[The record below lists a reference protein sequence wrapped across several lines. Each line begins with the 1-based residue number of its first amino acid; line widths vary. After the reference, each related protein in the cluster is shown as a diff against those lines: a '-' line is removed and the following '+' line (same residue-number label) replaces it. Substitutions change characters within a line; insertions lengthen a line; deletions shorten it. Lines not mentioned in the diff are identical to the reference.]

1 MTDVCVI
8 VTVLAIFTDLHV
20 DVDLYALVF
29 GESVLNDAVA
39 IILVRCLSLSLSL
52 RYIRLHILFSGG
64 FSLEL
69 DVLQHPQFCVHNTL
83 AIGKL
88 YQ

>member
-1 MTDVCVI
+1 VKRLDTCFICTCGIKIAGHVL

-39 IILVRCLSLSLSL
+39 IILVRSLFYIFILLTLTAICKVYCILSASL
-52 RYIRLHILFSGG
+52 
-64 FSLEL
+64 
-69 DVLQHPQFCVHNTL
+69 
-83 AIGKL
+83 
-88 YQ
+88 